1 MIIETFSKH
10 FNKKIKNTVSSCW
23 ILLAKNMG
31 LVRHYDG
38 ETIFFVYTSM
48 AVYIS
53 HNNGAG
59 PHSGLMLTLG
69 FTIGKKLNER

>member
-1 MIIETFSKH
+1 M
-10 FNKKIKNTVSSCW
+10 
-23 ILLAKNMG
+23 
-31 LVRHYDG
+31 RHYDG

-69 FTIGKKLNER
+69 SVSAQTTTMGNSEREMQLRIWVQDLRQTIQIFLKAP